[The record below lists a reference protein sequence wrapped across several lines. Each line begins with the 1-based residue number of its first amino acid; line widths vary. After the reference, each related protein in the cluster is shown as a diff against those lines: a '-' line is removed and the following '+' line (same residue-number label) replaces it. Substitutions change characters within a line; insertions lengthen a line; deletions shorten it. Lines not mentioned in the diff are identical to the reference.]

1 MVYNPFI
8 TPNVSTT
15 EFTKPYPDKG
25 NLNYDYARKISSLS
39 RPGGKSQRY
48 VSKRANKKYLTKLK
62 TIGTIPKTSKPLPR
76 KTIKTSG
83 GIKPP
88 QLVRSKTLRLK
99 RLQQNKTSSVFG
111 KKSRKRNTKK
121 RKLTKKKNKKR
132 QQS

>member
-15 EFTKPYPDKG
+15 KFRIPYPD
-25 NLNYDYARKISSLS
+25 NESQIVNYTQKISRSS
-39 RPGGKSQRY
+39 RPGSKSKQY
-48 VSKRANKKYLTKLK
+48 ISKKAMKNYRTSLLKKSPTR
-62 TIGTIPKTSKPLPR
+62 PPPLPR

-88 QLVRSKTLRLK
+88 QLVRLKTPTLK